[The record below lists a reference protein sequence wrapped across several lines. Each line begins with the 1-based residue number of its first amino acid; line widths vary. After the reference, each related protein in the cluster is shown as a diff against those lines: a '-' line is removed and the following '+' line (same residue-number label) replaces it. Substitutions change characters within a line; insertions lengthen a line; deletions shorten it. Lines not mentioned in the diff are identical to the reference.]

1 MQQVSFFVILAL
13 MVSRGDVVGIST
25 TLQVRRLN
33 DRGSVPGTD
42 VCPTGNRVR
51 NWYHKLRVMMSL
63 WSFELG
69 V

>member
-1 MQQVSFFVILAL
+1 M
-13 MVSRGDVVGIST
+13 VGIST

-69 V
+69 VWKKHLS